1 MIRKAIDT
9 LSDKL
14 SDGLALSNSRLQ
26 GCLLIVTKLLQS

>member
-14 SDGLALSNSRLQ
+14 SDGLAPNNSRLEA
-26 GCLLIVTKLLQS
+26 LSAFL